1 MTKIRVHELSKE
13 LGIQSKDLMI
23 ILNDMGA
30 NVKNHMSTVEDEYI
44 TQIRST
50 FFTGSNK
57 GGSRP
62 EKPAPTAPS
71 AKPSAPKPEVKRAAS
86 TPARMDVGK
95 PLGQNSSEPAAAKK
109 SAPSPQGKHPVTNGG
124 QRPPAQSGTERPA
137 TSGQRPMVQGGAP
150 QKSAAHSGM
159 PQRPTANSGIHQRP
173 IQQGNHPRP
182 SGSAGPRS
190 AAPSMTRPGGPGG
203 PHSGG
208 PHHPGF
214 SPNQRPGEQGGRHP
228 MRSDGQRPAGQGEHR
243 PSPSGNQQRNRNDN
257 RPQFQG
263 GGKPGMG
270 GRMNNNSRPNN
281 NRPNNG
287 GFHGQRNAGRNDKK
301 AQEAPHAP
309 RPLTNVKSVR
319 IPGSITVKEFAQI
332 LEVAASEVIK
342 KLIQLGVMATINQ
355 EIDIDTAILVGS
367 ELGVEVTAAP
377 TQEET
382 LQVEEIE
389 DDPADLLPRWPVVT
403 IMGHVDHGKTSLLDS
418 VRQTN
423 VTASEAGG
431 ITQHIGAYLV
441 EIKDKKIAFLDTP
454 GHEAFTAMRARG
466 AQVTDIAVLVV
477 AADDGVMPQ
486 TVEAINHAKAA
497 EIPIIV
503 AINKMDKPGANP
515 DRVKQEL
522 TEYELVPEEWGGD
535 TIMVPVSAKTKEGID
550 QLLEMILLVAE
561 MKELK
566 ANPNRAAKG
575 TVIEAQLD
583 KGRGP
588 VATVLVQTGTLEV
601 GNVIIAG
608 SVFGRVRVL
617 INDKGKRVKKAGPSV
632 PVEIL
637 GLETLPEA
645 GDTFYVVED
654 ERMARQ
660 LAAKRQQYKRET
672 ELKKNQKIT
681 LDDLFDRIK
690 EGEIKELNI
699 VLKADV
705 QGSVE
710 AIRQS
715 LERLSNDEVRVR
727 VIHAGVGAIGDTDV
741 MLASASNAIIIGFNV
756 RPDPMAKKTAEK
768 ESVDIRLYRVI
779 YNAIE
784 DVQKAM
790 EGLLEPTFREVV
802 IGRAEVRQ
810 TFKVP
815 KVGTIAGS
823 FVVEGKITRNGEA
836 RVLRDNVV
844 IFEGKIESLRRFK
857 DDVRE
862 VANGFE
868 CGIGLERY
876 NDLKEG
882 DIIEVFTMEEVKRT
896 NAG

>member
-1 MTKIRVHELSKE
+1 
-13 LGIQSKDLMI
+13 
-23 ILNDMGA
+23 
-30 NVKNHMSTVEDEYI
+30 
-44 TQIRST
+44 
-50 FFTGSNK
+50 
-57 GGSRP
+57 
-62 EKPAPTAPS
+62 
-71 AKPSAPKPEVKRAAS
+71 
-86 TPARMDVGK
+86 
-95 PLGQNSSEPAAAKK
+95 
-109 SAPSPQGKHPVTNGG
+109 PV
-124 QRPPAQSGTERPA
+124 P
-137 TSGQRPMVQGGAP
+137 
-150 QKSAAHSGM
+150 
-159 PQRPTANSGIHQRP
+159 
-173 IQQGNHPRP
+173 
-182 SGSAGPRS
+182 
-190 AAPSMTRPGGPGG
+190 
-203 PHSGG
+203 
-208 PHHPGF
+208 
-214 SPNQRPGEQGGRHP
+214 
-228 MRSDGQRPAGQGEHR
+228 
-243 PSPSGNQQRNRNDN
+243 
-257 RPQFQG
+257 
-263 GGKPGMG
+263 
-270 GRMNNNSRPNN
+270 
-281 NRPNNG
+281 
-287 GFHGQRNAGRNDKK
+287 
-301 AQEAPHAP
+301 EAPRAP
-309 RPLTNVKSVR
+309 RPLTNVKSAQ
-319 IPGSITVKEFAQI
+319 IPASITVKEFAQI
-332 LEVAASEVIK
+332 LEVAAGEIIK

-355 EIDIDTAILVGS
+355 EIDLDTAILVGS
-367 ELGVEVTAAP
+367 ELGVEITAAP
-377 TQEET
+377 TQEEI
-382 LQVEEIE
+382 LQVEEIK

-403 IMGHVDHGKTSLLDS
+403 IMGHVDHVKTSLLDS
-418 VRQTN
+418 IRQTH

-466 AQVTDIAVLVV
+466 AQVTDIAILVV

-497 EIPIIV
+497 GIPIII

-522 TEYELVPEEWGGD
+522 TEYELVAEEWGGD
-535 TIMVPVSAKTKEGID
+535 TVMVPVSAKTKEGID
-550 QLLEMILLVAE
+550 HLLEMILLVAE

-566 ANPNRAAKG
+566 ANPHRPAKG

-645 GDTFYVVED
+645 GDIFYAVED

-672 ELKKNQKIT
+672 ELKKNQKVT

-690 EGEIKELNI
+690 EGEIKDLNI

-715 LERLSNDEVRVR
+715 LERLSSDEVRVR
-727 VIHAGVGAIGDTDV
+727 VIHSGVGAIGDTDV
-741 MLASASNAIIIGFNV
+741 MLASASNAIVIGFNV

-768 ESVDIRLYRVI
+768 ESVDVRLYRVI

-802 IGRAEVRQ
+802 VGRAEVRQ

-815 KVGTIAGS
+815 KMGMIAGS
-823 FVVEGKITRNGEA
+823 FVVEGKITRNGDA

-868 CGIGLERY
+868 CGIGLERFS
-876 NDLKEG
+876 DLKEG